1 MKNFSHIQNEES
13 RYFLETGISGVYDF
27 TEVTDESEIDG
38 KACPLFDDSLVIH
51 GKENNQV
58 KRTMFVD
65 GRTFHICSVLPWTD
79 VTPTDRLL
87 QYIDSDIER
96 GSASK
101 QIQG

>member
-13 RYFLETGISGVYDF
+13 RYFLETGISGSYDF
-27 TEVTDESEIDG
+27 AEMEWESEIDG

-101 QIQG
+101 